1 MTRQIIESTVPMYD
15 TPVRA
20 SPAGPGVEV
29 GESGLMSYKGEKEGR
44 DTVNTL
50 DA

>member
-1 MTRQIIESTVPMYD
+1 MVITRQIIESTVPMYD

-20 SPAGPGVEV
+20 SPAGVEV
-29 GESGLMSYKGEKEGR
+29 GGSGRMSYKGEKGGR
-44 DTVNTL
+44 DTVNML